1 MKITKQQLKQ
11 IIKEELNEQFD
22 VELTPE
28 QQQVEELCYQ
38 LSDAIRT
45 MGRSDPSMTDA
56 YINLFRA
63 LQSAGLNVKNVAM
76 LA

>member
-1 MKITKQQLKQ
+1 MKITKSQLKE
-11 IIKEELNEQFD
+11 IIKEELEEQFD

-38 LSDAIRT
+38 LADAIRT
-45 MGRSDPSMTDA
+45 MDRSDPSMTDA
-56 YINLFRA
+56 YIDLFRA
-63 LQSAGLNVKNVAM
+63 LQSAGVSVKNIAM